1 VGACEKSAS
10 RLRSG
15 AQMQPSMRRNFWRK
29 LALQSG
35 YRNGFSVELR
45 YPIHVTVVIS
55 GVSTQSAYSVDTVV
69 VSTQSAHS
77 ATTVKQTKYGRKQTV
92 SYAENAS
99 PNGEPVDRQLVR
111 VVTA

>member
-1 VGACEKSAS
+1 MGACEKSAS

-55 GVSTQSAYSVDTVV
+55 GVSTQSA
-69 VSTQSAHS
+69 HS